1 MLLSSEG
8 HFCGIKFV
16 KMKNLTSFVFLLSTS
31 IFFAQQKMSI
41 TECEEA
47 FQKNNLQL
55 LAEQY
60 NINISD
66 ADVMQAKIWDRPQFS
81 GSVNAYNPEDKKP
94 FDVGKSKSA
103 EITQLIYTGGKKK
116 NEIAFAKSNKELSML
131 QFNQLLVDLKA
142 QLRVAFFSL
151 YFENKKLE
159 NVQHQLGYME
169 ELLAAYNV
177 QVKKGNISLK
187 DKVRLQSFVIQLNN
201 DKIASNNEILSLQ
214 KNLKVLTGVL
224 EDINPDVESVDA
236 AQLLD
241 LSLSDDLDQIKSKA
255 ITNNADYQYAQ
266 HLIDNSK
273 LFAQWQKSLNVPDLN
288 LGASWDQN
296 GGTFRNEVNLNLGIP
311 IPLWKSNKGNVEKA
325 NFAIQQN
332 QKNADFQ
339 KLDLET
345 QVSASYQTWKNHY
358 DQLKSITE
366 EDIKDLD
373 LVYKGM
379 LKNFRNSNISLIE
392 FTDFMD
398 SYRET
403 MLQLYDMRRQVIL
416 SAEQLNQLVQ
426 TKIFY

>member
-1 MLLSSEG
+1 MRY
-8 HFCGIKFV
+8 V
-16 KMKNLTSFVFLLSTS
+16 KSLFFVFSGL
-31 IFFAQQKMSI
+31 FGAQQKM
-41 TECEEA
+41 TLADCEVA

-60 NINISD
+60 NLSMAD
-66 ADVMQAKIWDRPQFS
+66 ADIVQSKIWPLPELSLQ
-81 GSVNAYNPEDKKP
+81 VNAYNPEDKNV
-94 FDVGKSKSA
+94 FDAAHSKSVSVS
-103 EITQLIYTGGKKK
+103 QLIFLGGKKK

-142 QLRVAFFSL
+142 QLRVTFFSL

-214 KNLKVLTGVL
+214 KTLKVLTGIF
-224 EDINPDVESVDA
+224 EDITPDVESLDA
-236 AQLLD
+236 SQLLD
-241 LSLSDDLDQIKSKA
+241 LSTADDLEQIKSKA
-255 ITNNADYQYAQ
+255 VIHNADYQYAQ
-266 HLIDNSK
+266 RLIDNSK
-273 LFAQWQKSLNVPDLN
+273 LYAQWQKSLNVPDLN
-288 LGASWDQN
+288 LGVAWDQN
-296 GGTFRNEVNLNLGIP
+296 GGTFRNEVNLNVGIP
-311 IPLWKSNKGNVEKA
+311 IPLWKSNKGNVDKA

-332 QKNADFQ
+332 QKNAEFQ

-345 QVSASYQTWKNHY
+345 QVASSYNTWRNNY
-358 DQLKSITE
+358 DQLKTITE
-366 EDIKDLD
+366 EDIKDLHA
-373 LVYKGM
+373 VYNGM